1 MESQP
6 YREQFLQDM
15 AAWLRQEC
23 QPFPTPPL
31 AASQGFSSED
41 AAWLKRLGI
50 SLSREGGRGS
60 ASGQIRTR
68 GV

>member
-1 MESQP
+1 MESES
-6 YREQFLQDM
+6 YREQFLEDM

-23 QPFPTPPL
+23 QPFPAPPP
-31 AASQGFSSED
+31 AESQEFSPQD

-60 ASGQIRTR
+60 ASGQIRTT